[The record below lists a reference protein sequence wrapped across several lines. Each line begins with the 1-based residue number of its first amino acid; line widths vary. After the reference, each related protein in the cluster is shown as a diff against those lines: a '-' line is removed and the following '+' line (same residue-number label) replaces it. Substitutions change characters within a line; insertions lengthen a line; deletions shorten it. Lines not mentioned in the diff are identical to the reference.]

1 MANIKIK
8 IDGNV
13 THLFYEGVELEGVQA
28 FALRQEGGKD
38 AHLLVRFYVEEC
50 EVDIS
55 DGEMLKRLKKYCSP
69 KTESS
74 EPDIEEIADKVIGRL
89 TQSMLEA
96 IRSAAETQQDKKG

>member
-8 IDGNV
+8 IDGNA
-13 THLFYEGVELEGVQA
+13 THLFYEGMELEEAQA
-28 FALRQEGGKD
+28 FALRQEAGKG

-55 DGEMLKRLKKYCSP
+55 DGEALKRLKKRRPP

-74 EPDIEEIADKVIGRL
+74 EKSGVND
-89 TQSMLEA
+89 
-96 IRSAAETQQDKKG
+96 